1 MLVEG
6 AVIPFIYRDA
16 EGKIL
21 AVYDQPVDGGEE
33 VAADDSDLHAFIQ
46 KNIPGLVTDDWV
58 QSDLQLSSVLEDL
71 IELLIDKKLIM
82 FTDFPAGAQKKLLER
97 RGLRKEFSYVED
109 LFVGGEDFE
118 DNEGAFSK
126 SYRCG
131 LSRLCDQLLYPA
143 WSCALI

>member
-1 MLVEG
+1 LLVEG
-6 AVIPFIYRDA
+6 AVMPFIYRDA

-46 KNIPGLVTDDWV
+46 KNMPGLVTDDWV

>member
-1 MLVEG
+1 MWVEE
-6 AVIPFIYRDA
+6 AVIPYIYRDA
-16 EGKIL
+16 AGSII

-33 VAADDSDLHAFIQ
+33 VAADDQDLKAFIQ
-46 KNIPGLVTDDWV
+46 KNVPVAVTDDWV
-58 QSDLQLSSVLEDL
+58 QSDLQLSRVLEDL

-118 DNEGAFSK
+118 DNEG
-126 SYRCG
+126 G
-131 LSRLCDQLLYPA
+131 LL
-143 WSCALI
+143 

>member
-1 MLVEG
+1 M
-6 AVIPFIYRDA
+6 PFIYRDA

-46 KNIPGLVTDDWV
+46 KNMPGLVTDDWV

-126 SYRCG
+126 SYRYG
-131 LSRLCDQLLYPA
+131 LSRLCDRLLYPA

>member
-1 MLVEG
+1 LLVEG

>member
-1 MLVEG
+1 LWVEE
-6 AVIPFIYRDA
+6 AVIPYIYRDA
-16 EGKIL
+16 AGSII

-33 VAADDSDLHAFIQ
+33 VAADDQDLKAFIQ
-46 KNIPGLVTDDWV
+46 KNVPVAVTDDWV
-58 QSDLQLSSVLEDL
+58 QSDLQLSRVLEDL

-118 DNEGAFSK
+118 DNEG
-126 SYRCG
+126 G
-131 LSRLCDQLLYPA
+131 LL
-143 WSCALI
+143 

>member
-1 MLVEG
+1 LLVEG

-46 KNIPGLVTDDWV
+46 KNMPGLVTDDWV

>member
-1 MLVEG
+1 LLVEG
-6 AVIPFIYRDA
+6 AVMPFIYRDA

>member
-46 KNIPGLVTDDWV
+46 KNMPGLVTDDWV

>member
-1 MLVEG
+1 M
-6 AVIPFIYRDA
+6 PYIYRDA
-16 EGKIL
+16 EGSIL

-33 VAADDSDLHAFIQ
+33 VAADDPGLQAFIQ
-46 KNIPGLVTDDWV
+46 KNMPGVVTDDWV
-58 QSDLQLSSVLEDL
+58 QSDLQLSRVLEDL

-118 DNEGAFSK
+118 DNEG
-126 SYRCG
+126 G
-131 LSRLCDQLLYPA
+131 LL
-143 WSCALI
+143 